1 MRTDICAREDHDTQ
15 VDLLDALAAVGAS
28 PDGDAA
34 PEVPFPTGLHR
45 FHVGAQPLT
54 VLVDTWLVDL
64 EGPDEL
70 VRRVVEFMSAAT
82 RG

>member
-15 VDLLDALAAVGAS
+15 VDLLDALAAIGAS
-28 PDGDAA
+28 PDDDA

-45 FHVGAQPLT
+45 FHVGHQAMT
-54 VLVDTWLVDL
+54 VFVDTWLVDL

-70 VRRVVEFMSAAT
+70 VRRVIEFMSATA

>member
-28 PDGDAA
+28 PDDDAA
-34 PEVPFPTGLHR
+34 PDVPFPTGLHR
-45 FHVGAQPLT
+45 FRAGPEPLT
-54 VLVDTWLVDL
+54 VFVDAWLVDL

-70 VRRVVEFMSAAT
+70 VRRVVELMSAAA